1 MMAEKLIVHTGRSAV
16 LSRDNVDTDQIIP
29 SREMKTVGRKGLSDG
44 LFAGW
49 RYTDAQARIE
59 NRDFVLNRTE
69 QAGTTVLITGK
80 NFGCGSSREHA
91 AWALKEYGI
100 RVIIAESFGE
110 IFHGNC
116 IRNGVLPITLA
127 QGDID
132 ALKSVAGP
140 AEVTVD
146 LAAQTVACA
155 DLPNWE
161 RRFDISAFAKRLLT
175 EGLDPIS
182 MTLTVK
188 DEIEAF
194 FEKDAVQRPWVYSAA

>member
-1 MMAEKLIVHTGRSAV
+1 MMTEKLVVHTGRSAV

-59 NRDFVLNRTE
+59 NPNFVLNRPE
-69 QAGTTVLITGK
+69 QVGTTVLITGK

-116 IRNGVLPITLA
+116 IRNGILPITLPT
-127 QGDID
+127 DD
-132 ALKSVAGP
+132 MDSLRSLAGP
-140 AEVTVD
+140 VEVTVD
-146 LAAQTVACA
+146 LVAQSIACA
-155 DLPNWE
+155 NLPNWE
-161 RRFDISAFAKRLLT
+161 RQFDISAFAKRLLT

-182 MTLTVK
+182 MTLTSK

-194 FEKDAVQRPWVYSAA
+194 FEKDTVQRPWVYSAA